1 MLAQSRA
8 FFSLPLEAKRAVLAN
23 KLNRGYTAFE
33 EEVRGWGGVS
43 CNKVDTRPHTIRNTA
58 IDRPTVCC

>member
-23 KLNRGYTAFE
+23 ALNRGYTPFA
-33 EEVRGWGGVS
+33 EEVRS
-43 CNKVDTRPHTIRNTA
+43 DAKLFTRLHQHH
-58 IDRPTVCC
+58 